1 MKKSNLMLE
10 LFRTNSTLAKR
21 TKKGE
26 HAYILLMALASLS
39 PISFWTLLLFTEMLD
54 FESVKQTQIAFSAG
68 ILFISAVDV
77 LFTLLRFQTRTLIE
91 PFHLSIF
98 PIGYLQKLKFN
109 LMIALVD
116 HKSLLYLMIA
126 LLFAVFFL
134 KELSPL
140 KALIGVVLI
149 LAFLLT
155 MIVWFHI
162 TYRLCGDF
170 FRRTKSNVLIIFY
183 SGIIFFNVVLI
194 TKRLDIFGSLPLIS
208 HAGNALYALKTGNIQ
223 GALTNSLFLGL
234 FLVSGIIVLAFLAP
248 RRYGNPYPNNYSE

>member
-1 MKKSNLMLE
+1 MLE

-21 TKKGE
+21 TKRGE
-26 HAYILLMALASLS
+26 HVYILLVTLASLS
-39 PISFWTLLLFTEMLD
+39 PISLWVALLFTELFD

-68 ILFISAVDV
+68 MLFIFAVDV

-126 LLFAVFFL
+126 FLFAVFFL

-140 KALIGVVLI
+140 KALLGVVLI

-162 TYRLCGDF
+162 TYSLCGDF
-170 FRRTKSNVLIIFY
+170 FRRTKSNVLIIFHF
-183 SGIIFFNVVLI
+183 GIFFFNVVLI

-208 HAGNALYALKTGNIQ
+208 HAGKALYALKTGDLQ

-234 FLVSGIIVLAFLAP
+234 FLVSGITVLAFLAT